1 MQLLEQDWPYR
12 PTSLSP
18 SISKILRE
26 EHKQTSSFSNKTFN
40 WSKPKRFDELLLI
53 GYCWRAT
60 VDGPLLTD
68 HWWQATVDEPLLTG
82 YCWRVAVDG
91 SLLTSHW
98 WQATVEETLLTGYCW
113 QATVDESDSDWSQ
126 EIFGTFDHSNLLDK
140 FPSIGLSNEKI
151 LHFWSYL
158 CKYCLVIMIT
168 MVMVWW
174 W

>member
-60 VDGPLLTD
+60 VDGPLMTSYCWRATIDWLLLTSRC
-68 HWWQATVDEPLLTG
+68 WRITADEPLMTS
-82 YCWRVAVDG
+82 YCWRDTVDG
-91 SLLTSHW
+91 LLLTSHCW
-98 WQATVEETLLTGYCW
+98 RKWFWLITGDIWYI
-113 QATVDESDSDWSQ
+113 QSQ
-126 EIFGTFDHSNLLDK
+126 
-140 FPSIGLSNEKI
+140 
-151 LHFWSYL
+151 
-158 CKYCLVIMIT
+158 
-168 MVMVWW
+168 
-174 W
+174 